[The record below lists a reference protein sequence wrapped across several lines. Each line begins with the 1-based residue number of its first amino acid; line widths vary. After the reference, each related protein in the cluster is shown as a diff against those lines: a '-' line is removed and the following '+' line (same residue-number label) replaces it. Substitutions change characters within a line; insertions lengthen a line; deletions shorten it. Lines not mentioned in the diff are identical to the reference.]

1 MREFIQSLEAR
12 RLMSAADGLG
22 LPAGVS
28 VSSVAIGDVRVY
40 IQADDNGKELRRSD
54 LNGENTQLLKRWE
67 GADTAG
73 PSGLIVYHGTV
84 FFVANSPTL
93 SYSGTE
99 PWKSDGTPE
108 GTVMVR
114 DIYGGAQGSSPHDF
128 VILNDHLLFQAKT
141 VSLHQGLF
149 VTDGTWDGTIQ
160 LNPTVPSGYYNGLSG
175 TPRVEGDRLYFET
188 NYRTNGYTELWR
200 TDGTLAGT
208 ESATGKAWVTVN
220 QIHVYGTEED
230 DIISI
235 ETNLGQTTILINGV
249 GQGLFSPMKQLVVYA
264 LGGNDKVFLG
274 AGVTVSTTL
283 YGNNGNDTLR
293 GGSGDDRI
301 IDSWGADSLSGGGG
315 NDFLE
320 DDGPLSA
327 MQSNT
332 LFGDDGNDT
341 IIGSANDEIIDGGA
355 GSDFIDARG
364 GNDTITDPDGYT
376 TPTGANIPVHASL
389 SGGVFTI
396 VGTDSHDTLIIRR
409 RASNTKMLEAI
420 VNGVPRSFR
429 LTEIK
434 TIDVSGLDGNDTI
447 TFEATVG
454 TPTFAVRIRGG
465 EGNDAITG
473 SAGPDHISGGAGN
486 DWISGGNGNDT
497 LYGDAGND
505 RLFGGNGSDYI
516 NAGAGIDAIRG
527 GDGRDRLYV
536 TSKIDDYKGNYGDI
550 LSLLNM

>member
-1 MREFIQSLEAR
+1 MSEFIQSLEAR
-12 RLMSAADGLG
+12 RLMSATDGLG
-22 LPAGVS
+22 LPAGFS
-28 VSSVAIGDVRVY
+28 VSSVAIGGMRLY
-40 IQADDNGKELRRSD
+40 IQSDDNGKELRRSD
-54 LNGENTQLLKRWE
+54 LNGENSLLLKRWE

-73 PSGLIVYHGTV
+73 PSGLIAYHDEV

-99 PWKSDGTPE
+99 PWKSDGTPQ
-108 GTVMVR
+108 GTVIVR

-141 VSLHQGLF
+141 ISLHQGLF
-149 VTDGTWDGTIQ
+149 VTDGTWDGTVQ
-160 LNPTVPSGYYNGLSG
+160 LNPTVPSGYYDGLSG
-175 TPRVEGDRLYFET
+175 TPRVEGDRLYFEI

-208 ESATGKAWVTVN
+208 ESAKGRAWVTLN

-230 DIISI
+230 DVISI
-235 ETNLGQTTILINGV
+235 ETNLGQTTIVINGV

-264 LGGNDKVFLG
+264 LGGNDKVLMG
-274 AGVTVSTTL
+274 AGVTVSTTI

-320 DDGPLSA
+320 DDGSFNA
-327 MQSNT
+327 MQGNT
-332 LFGDDGNDT
+332 LFGNDGNDT
-341 IIGSANDEIIDGGA
+341 IIGSANDEIIDGGF

-376 TPTGANIPVHASL
+376 TPIGANIPVHASL
-389 SGGVFTI
+389 SGGVFLI
-396 VGTDSHDTLIIRR
+396 VGTDSADTIIIRR
-409 RASNTKMLEAI
+409 RASNAKMLEAV

-434 TIDVSGLDGNDTI
+434 TVDVAGDDGHDTITFEASVVATTFAIRIRGGDGNDTI
-447 TFEATVG
+447 T
-454 TPTFAVRIRGG
+454 
-465 EGNDAITG
+465 G
-473 SAGPDHISGGAGN
+473 SPGADHISGGIGN
-486 DWISGGNGNDT
+486 DWINGAAGDDT
-497 LYGDAGND
+497 VYGDAGND
-505 RLFGGNGSDYI
+505 RLFGGDGRDYI
-516 NAGAGIDAIRG
+516 NAGAGTDAIRG
-527 GDGRDRLYV
+527 GEGKDRIAVSLA
-536 TSKIDDYKGNYGDI
+536 IDDYKGNSGDI
-550 LSLLNM
+550 ISLLSI